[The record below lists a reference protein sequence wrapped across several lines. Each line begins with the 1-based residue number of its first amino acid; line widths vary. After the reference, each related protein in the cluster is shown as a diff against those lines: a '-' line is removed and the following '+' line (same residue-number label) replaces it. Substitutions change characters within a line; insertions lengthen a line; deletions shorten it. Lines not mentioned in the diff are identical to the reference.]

1 MAQAVQATL
10 LTAETGSN
18 LTGSDMQAWLA
29 TLNQQEIQVYQTV
42 IGRKTLQK
50 LRQIEKA
57 VHFMESRSDAAASLP
72 SEVDRHYHRFVVQ
85 AQEARQTH
93 DHNSLTLIQTEWD
106 SSRRDAVFRGWSGGC
121 LIGLYR
127 MCCLPRRV

>member
-1 MAQAVQATL
+1 MLA
-10 LTAETGSN
+10 AETGSD

-29 TLNQQEIQVYQTV
+29 TLNQQEVQVYQTV
-42 IGRKTLQK
+42 IGWKTLQQ

-57 VHFMESRSDAAASLP
+57 VRFLESRSDAAASLP
-72 SEVDRHYHRFVVQ
+72 GKGGRHYHRFVVQ
-85 AQEARQTH
+85 AQEARQTN
-93 DHNSLTLIQTEWD
+93 DNNSLTLIQTD
-106 SSRRDAVFRGWSGGC
+106 RGSSRRDAVFRGWSGGC

>member
-1 MAQAVQATL
+1 MAQAVQARL
-10 LTAETGSN
+10 LAAETGSD
-18 LTGSDMQAWLA
+18 LTGSDMQAGLA
-29 TLNQQEIQVYQTV
+29 TLNQQGVQVYQIV
-42 IGRKTLQK
+42 IGWKTLQK
-50 LRQIEKA
+50 LRQIEMV

-85 AQEARQTH
+85 AQVARQTH
-93 DHNSLTLIQTEWD
+93 DHNSLTLTQTEWD